1 MTLGTAEVNYIY
13 LDLHVLIKYHQANFT
28 SHCIYSE
35 HTFCAKHMTFKV
47 HKYFPS
53 TYTISSQDG
62 TVQEGCD
69 CTVSYTQEQVCYFSH
84 SIQ

>member
-1 MTLGTAEVNYIY
+1 MYI
-13 LDLHVLIKYHQANFT
+13 DLRANLLVSKYHQANFT

-47 HKYFPS
+47 HGSIFR
-53 TYTISSQDG
+53 TLRVYTKSSQNG

-69 CTVSYTQEQVCYFSH
+69 CMVSYTQEQVCHLSCCR
-84 SIQ
+84 